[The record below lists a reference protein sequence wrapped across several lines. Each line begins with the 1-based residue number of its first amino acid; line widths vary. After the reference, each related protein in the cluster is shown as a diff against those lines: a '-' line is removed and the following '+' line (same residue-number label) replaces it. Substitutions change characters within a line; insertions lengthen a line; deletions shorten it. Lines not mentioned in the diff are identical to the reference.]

1 MIIINLLTVILV
13 PFVFGRLLLSA
24 LTGDE
29 QPEIGFLEVSAL
41 SFAIGLGGVTIL
53 MYLLSWLNIP
63 LTLLNILATLAGIS
77 AILIIFLFKEKSFF
91 IRFKKPKFA
100 SLDWQEWLLTGLI
113 FIKIVFVFF
122 SALVKPVIDIDAIL
136 YYSIVAK
143 GIFYGQSFF
152 APYLQTFI
160 ASKPPFPYLAQGWT
174 LIGLQQP
181 NDCYLKLFSAILFL
195 CLIII
200 FYSVLR
206 RSLSR
211 KPSLVF
217 AFFLS
222 TLPLLV
228 YHATTAYADL
238 LITFYFSVAGL
249 YSYLF
254 IKQGQRNHLILALI
268 FCGLTVW
275 AKKAGFI
282 LAGIDLFLLFI
293 FLPRPQ
299 LKKTIPYLAIFLVL
313 IAPILAGRM
322 IDTFGMLN
330 PTLSF
335 EQPQL
340 SLEEKTS
347 AMIPIVGKKLFL
359 YADWHLTWLLFL
371 AALIFFPKQLAKTG
385 QNFLLA
391 IILLSLLAILGQF
404 ATAGSF
410 RWLLDGT
417 LLDRLLMP
425 VVPLTLFFS
434 GQIFLAKLDGT
445 SPAKGSVL
453 AKSVRKT

>member
-1 MIIINLLTVILV
+1 MIIINLLIVILV
-13 PFVFGRLLLSA
+13 PFVFGLLLFSA
-24 LTGDE
+24 LINDE
-29 QPEIGFLEVSAL
+29 QPEIGSLEASAL
-41 SFAIGLGGVTIL
+41 AFSIGLGGVTII
-53 MYLLSWLNIP
+53 MYLLSLLNFS
-63 LTLLNILATLAGIS
+63 LTLMNILAVVVGIS
-77 AILIIFLFKEKSFF
+77 VLLAVFC
-91 IRFKKPKFA
+91 RKPATKRRGFPP
-100 SLDWQEWLLTGLI
+100 LDWQEWLLTGLI

-254 IKQGQRNHLILALI
+254 IKMGQRSSLILSLL

-340 SLEEKTS
+340 SLQEKT
-347 AMIPIVGKKLFL
+347 ATMIPIVGKKLFL
-359 YADWHLTWLLFL
+359 YADWHLTWLLFV
-371 AALIFFPKQLAKTG
+371 AAVIFFPKQWAKSG
-385 QNFLLA
+385 QNFLLTLT
-391 IILLSLLAILGQF
+391 LLSLLAILGQF
-404 ATAGSF
+404 TTAGSF

-417 LLDRLLMP
+417 LLDRLVMP
-425 VVPLTLFFS
+425 VVPLALFFS
-434 GQIFLAKLDGT
+434 AQVFLAKVGE
-445 SPAKGSVL
+445 
-453 AKSVRKT
+453 R